1 MDRPQFHL
9 TGVELTIWVYLD
21 SLDAS
26 PLPFLLVAC
35 KCDLRP
41 DDSDLGAIHE
51 RHETYRTS
59 PESPRSQQMCIALV
73 LRAVISMRAGE
84 FFSISIFLS
93 LCPLGNNGSK
103 GLLVSHDPHGSM
115 VPCGSRY

>member
-1 MDRPQFHL
+1 MDRPHFRF
-9 TGVELTIWVYLD
+9 TGVELTIWMYLD

-41 DDSDLGAIHE
+41 EDCDLGAIHE

-73 LRAVISMRAGE
+73 LRAVISFRAGE
-84 FFSISIFLS
+84 FFLFQFSCSS

-103 GLLVSHDPHGSM
+103 GIISEP
-115 VPCGSRY
+115 

>member
-1 MDRPQFHL
+1 MDRPHFRL

-84 FFSISIFLS
+84 FFFYF
-93 LCPLGNNGSK
+93 GF
-103 GLLVSHDPHGSM
+103 LVSLS
-115 VPCGSRY
+115 SRQQWIKMDC